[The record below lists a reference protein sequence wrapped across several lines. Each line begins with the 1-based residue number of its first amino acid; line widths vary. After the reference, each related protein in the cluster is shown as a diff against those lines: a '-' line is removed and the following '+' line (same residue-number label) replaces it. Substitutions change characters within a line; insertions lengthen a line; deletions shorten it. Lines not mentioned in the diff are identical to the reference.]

1 MVSDM
6 TRASAAVIIA
16 AGLGAGLSASA
27 PALREAGF
35 LPADVV
41 APAPT
46 ELVYTIINMTED
58 LDARAACPL
67 DLAKAR
73 EHAEAGLTQANLK
86 PVYSPIAGG
95 PDVITHEV
103 STDQTCLWTATTYFA
118 GTVTQPQSDLPDAAY
133 SSLEQAG
140 RNVRLVHEIG
150 IR

>member
-1 MVSDM
+1 MKSDL
-6 TRASAAVIIA
+6 TRAIAAVLLA
-16 AGLGAGLSASA
+16 AGLGAGLSTSA
-27 PALREAGF
+27 PALREAGY
-35 LPADVV
+35 LPAAIP

-73 EHAEAGLTQANLK
+73 EQAEAGLIDDSLK

-95 PDVITHEV
+95 PDVITHEIFTDV
-103 STDQTCLWTATTYFA
+103 SCKWTATTYFA
-118 GTVTQPQSDLPDAAY
+118 GTITQPLSDGAGAAY